1 MGWAS
6 SILARID
13 AGHSDALLEL
23 RRRLGVPVF
32 HRAYGIT
39 GDAMAAT
46 LVVAGVFMLV
56 WRRPRDFDVDDLE
69 ASLLSLADRRAHQ
82 WLASATGSTV
92 IEPTVRAWQRSQDD

>member
-6 SILARID
+6 SVMARIA

-23 RRRLGVPVF
+23 QRRLGVAVF

-69 ASLLSLADRRAHQ
+69 ASLLSLTDRRARQ
-82 WLASATGSTV
+82 WLASAHGSTV
-92 IEPTVRAWQRSQDD
+92 VEPTVRAWQRGHDD